1 MLYNIKNIIM
11 YGLILFFM
19 YVIILRE
26 PIKEGWGGNIGRS
39 ISSGF
44 NAAVDYTKD
53 ATTASYNNIKDGA
66 TQITEDVIGAV
77 TGILGGA
84 LDGLAT
90 NVTKLDTTFRS
101 ADQNLANTA
110 NIANNFKQDVINS
123 IRNSTTYAAP
133 PNIPTN
139 NFLGDGKWVRVFGG
153 GGIGR
158 GSVTSVSDSA
168 AAFAAAQA
176 AQAAKA

>member
-26 PIKEGWGGNIGRS
+26 PIKEGWGIKDLGRS

-44 NAAVDYTKD
+44 NTAIDYTKD
-53 ATTASYNNIKDGA
+53 STTATYNNIKDGA
-66 TQITEDVIGAV
+66 TQITEDVIGEV

-110 NIANNFKQDVINS
+110 NISTNFKQDVINS

-133 PNIPTN
+133 PNIRTIL
-139 NFLGDGKWVRVFGG
+139 LGGRIFGG

-158 GSVTSVSDSA
+158 GSVTAVSDSIAKA
-168 AAFAAAQA
+168 ADALA
-176 AQAAKA
+176 AAKA